1 MTSACWR
8 MRATRRGKASARL
21 IVLLRA
27 AAPEQ
32 MAHAALVERREDLRY
47 SAQPSAETVRLGCR
61 RTSVSCANVDAARSM
76 TASNG
81 DREDQA
87 DRVMSFQASRSL
99 SGVGSSI
106 VTRFRRPPAF
116 RVRRGARGASASS
129 ARRRRFILD
138 REMPVARSTSAMPGA
153 RSHARR
159 SRPRCGAIVP

>member
-1 MTSACWR
+1 

-76 TASNG
+76 TPQTVTVKI
-81 DREDQA
+81 RPI
-87 DRVMSFQASRSL
+87 
-99 SGVGSSI
+99 GS
-106 VTRFRRPPAF
+106 
-116 RVRRGARGASASS
+116 
-129 ARRRRFILD
+129 
-138 REMPVARSTSAMPGA
+138 
-153 RSHARR
+153 
-159 SRPRCGAIVP
+159 